1 MSERWLYLPSIGF
14 SIFLS
19 LFLYQIFGRVRPLCR
34 LFSWVDSDVRPYNFY
49 GFSRSNPPSPPSCL
63 PSGKVTRG
71 GKGGFSRSSSLSI
84 AAPALI
90 ILLLSI
96 TTYQRNLVWSDWISL
111 WEDTVKKSPL
121 NPRAFLNLGVGYE
134 KKEMFNEAIAAYR
147 RAIEIDPY
155 HIKAHANLGTVFSR
169 FNNFRDG
176 IRELEIAIKINP
188 KLDAA
193 YFNLGTTYKKMGLLD
208 EAVIEYE
215 KALSL
220 KPDDELIRRVLIKV
234 IKQRE
239 VMNEEM
245 KDPVK
250 AKEIK
255 KKLSDSYYNLGAI
268 QLMDNVYNKAEDFF
282 KKALGYNNS
291 NIMAKLNLGNVYY
304 LKGEFDEAIK
314 EFKEVVKTDPKFY
327 KAKGDKV
334 NALEVFKKYSKVEPE
349 NSVLKKEIEDLSR

>member
-1 MSERWLYLPSIGF
+1 LTEVKLHIRGT
-14 SIFLS
+14 
-19 LFLYQIFGRVRPLCR
+19 RRNRP
-34 LFSWVDSDVRPYNFY
+34 
-49 GFSRSNPPSPPSCL
+49 NPPLPPFN
-63 PSGKVTRG
+63 
-71 GKGGFSRSSSLSI
+71 KGGGWGDLLTGSLPAGRQVKTRFYSFW
-84 AAPALI
+84 AAFCSALI
-90 ILLLSI
+90 ILFFSI
-96 TTYQRNLVWSDWISL
+96 ATYQRNLVWSDWLSL

-121 NPRAFLNLGVGYE
+121 NARAFLNLGVGYE
-134 KKEMFNEAIAAYR
+134 QKKMFNEAIAAYR
-147 RAIEIDPY
+147 RSIEINPFQ
-155 HIKAHANLGTVFSR
+155 IKAHANLGTVFSKLD
-169 FNNFRDG
+169 NFQDG
-176 IRELEIAIKINP
+176 LRELEIAIRINP

-220 KPDDELIRRVLIKV
+220 KPDDELIRGVMIKV

-239 VMNEEM
+239 VMNGEM

-250 AKEIK
+250 AEEIK

-268 QLMDNVYNKAEDFF
+268 HLMDDVYNKAEDSF
-282 KKALGYNNS
+282 KKALNYNSN

-327 KAKGDKV
+327 KAYWNLGLAYKAKGDKV